1 MRLESCFCPS
11 CGHYNAEAG
20 KIVSKQADEIARL
33 KEAILHLRGYV
44 KLWTDDHAAGL
55 KPTAGSL
62 SDARELLSSL
72 EMKP

>member
-1 MRLESCFCPS
+1 MRHESCFCQH

-20 KIVSKQADEIARL
+20 VVVNRQWDEIARL

-44 KLWTDDHAAGL
+44 KLWTDDQAAGL
-55 KPTAGSL
+55 KPTARSL